1 MVDAAGFGQAL
12 LGLLSFNPA
21 PSDGP
26 PFHVRVEEVQMD
38 VEALEVIDVAIFR
51 QEAGG
56 LADEGGRE
64 DLPSL
69 GWPLDRRG
77 EATRLRQDFRAD
89 SLPTDIDVRPGTT
102 YAVMATV
109 SASDPQGVGPTLA
122 TSARLPSAIESTAIR
137 VRSVRSTSD
146 SRATPSSRAGT
157 TSKRASIPN
166 PDGPNH
172 ERHAAAGAS

>member
-1 MVDAAGFGQAL
+1 
-12 LGLLSFNPA
+12 
-21 PSDGP
+21 
-26 PFHVRVEEVQMD
+26 MD

-109 SASDPQGVGPTLA
+109 SASDPQGGGTHVGYLRPT
-122 TSARLPSAIESTAIR
+122 
-137 VRSVRSTSD
+137 SVRYRVDGHSGAIGEEHLGLESYAVFTSRD
-146 SRATPSSRAGT
+146 DLEACEHPQPRWAEP
-157 TSKRASIPN
+157 
-166 PDGPNH
+166 
-172 ERHAAAGAS
+172 